1 MQTSNSSVRH
11 KFCVAPMM
19 DLTDRH
25 DRYLLRLLSR
35 HALLYT
41 EMITA
46 EALLR
51 GDPRWLLAFHPAEHP
66 LALQL
71 GGSDPTKLAACAT
84 LAQQHGFDEVNLN
97 VGCPSDRVKSGSFG
111 ACLMLNA
118 DLVAECFAAMQAV
131 IDIPVT
137 IKCRIGVDQQEPQT
151 ALPAFIE
158 TVADSGCRCFI
169 IHARKAWL
177 QGLSP
182 RQNREIPPL
191 DYATVY
197 RMKTLFPELEIVI
210 NGGIATL
217 DAATQHLVHVDGVM
231 LGRTA
236 YYDPYLLAD
245 VDNQMF
251 DTANERPSREQV
263 FAAYLNYVEQQLR
276 AGTALKHTA
285 KHVLGL
291 FHGQPGA
298 RRFRRHIS
306 ENVHK
311 DNASIQILEDAYA
324 LVGTG

>member
-1 MQTSNSSVRH
+1 MAEVNRR
-11 KFCVAPMM
+11 FCVAPMM

-35 HALLYT
+35 HTLLYT

-51 GDPRWLLAFHPAEHP
+51 SDPQRLLAYHPAEHP

-71 GGSDPTKLAACAT
+71 GGSNPAKLAACAA
-84 LAQQHGFDEVNLN
+84 LAQQYGFDEVNLN

-118 DLVAECFAAMQAV
+118 GLVAECFAAMRAAV
-131 IDIPVT
+131 DIPVS
-137 IKCRIGVDQQEPQT
+137 IKCRIGVDEQEPQT

-158 TVADSGCRCFI
+158 TVANSGCRCFI
-169 IHARKAWL
+169 VHARKAWL

-182 RQNREIPPL
+182 KQNREIPPL
-191 DYATVY
+191 EYATVY
-197 RMKTLFPELEIVI
+197 RMKTLFPELEIVL

-217 DAATQHLVHVDGVM
+217 DAAEQHLARVDGVM
-231 LGRTA
+231 LGRAA
-236 YYDPYLLAD
+236 YYQPYLLAD
-245 VDNQMF
+245 VDSRIF
-251 DTANERPSREQV
+251 ATAMNKPSRKQV
-263 FAAYLNYVEQQLR
+263 FTAYLDYAEQQLR

-311 DNASIQILEDAYA
+311 NNASVQILEDAYA
-324 LVGTG
+324 LVNAS

>member
-1 MQTSNSSVRH
+1 
-11 KFCVAPMM
+11 MM

-46 EALLR
+46 DALLR
-51 GDPRWLLAFHPAEHP
+51 GEPQRLLAYHPAEHP

-71 GGSDPTKLAACAT
+71 GGSDPAKLATCAA

-118 DLVAECFAAMQAV
+118 NLVAECFAAMQAAV
-131 IDIPVT
+131 DIPVT

-151 ALPAFIE
+151 ALPEFIE
-158 TVADSGCRCFI
+158 AVANSGCRCFI

-197 RMKTLFPELEIVI
+197 HMKTLFPELDIVI
-210 NGGIATL
+210 NGGITTL
-217 DAATQHLVHVDGVM
+217 DAAEQHLAEVDGVM
-231 LGRTA
+231 LGRAA

-245 VDNQMF
+245 VDSRIF
-251 DTANERPSREQV
+251 AAANTRPSREQV
-263 FAAYLNYVEQQLR
+263 FADYLDYAEQQLH

-285 KHVLGL
+285 KHLLGL

-311 DNASIQILEDAYA
+311 DDASIQLLEDAYA
-324 LVGTG
+324 LVRAG

>member
-1 MQTSNSSVRH
+1 MLEFNGR
-11 KFCVAPMM
+11 FCVAPMM

-51 GDPRWLLAFHPAEHP
+51 GDPQRLLAYHPVEHP

-71 GGSDPTKLAACAT
+71 GGSDPAKLATCAA
-84 LAQQHGFDEVNLN
+84 LAQRYGFDEVNLN
-97 VGCPSDRVKSGSFG
+97 VGCPSERVKSGSFG
-111 ACLMLNA
+111 ACLMLHA
-118 DLVAECFAAMQAV
+118 GLVADCFAAMRAAV
-131 IDIPVT
+131 DIPVS
-137 IKCRIGVDQQEPQT
+137 IKCRIGVDEQEPQI
-151 ALPAFIE
+151 ALPKFIE
-158 TVADSGCRCFI
+158 TVAGSGCRRII

-182 RQNREIPPL
+182 KQNREIPPL

-197 RMKTLFPELEIVI
+197 RMKVLFPQLEIVI

-217 DAATQHLVHVDGVM
+217 DAAEQHLARVDGVM
-231 LGRTA
+231 LGRAA
-236 YYDPYLLAD
+236 YYDPYLLAE
-245 VDNQMF
+245 VD
-251 DTANERPSREQV
+251 SRIFGAAECKPNRQQI
-263 FAAYLNYVEQQLR
+263 FAAYLSYAEQQLH

-311 DNASIQILEDAYA
+311 DNASVQILEDAYA
-324 LVGTG
+324 LVSAN

>member
-1 MQTSNSSVRH
+1 MTKLNRR
-11 KFCVAPMM
+11 FCVAPMM

-51 GDPRWLLAFHPAEHP
+51 GDPQWLLAYHPAEHP

-71 GGSDPTKLAACAT
+71 GGSDPAKLARCAA
-84 LAQQHGFDEVNLN
+84 LAQQYGFDEVNLN

-118 DLVAECFAAMQAV
+118 ERVAECFTAMQAAV
-131 IDIPVT
+131 DIPVT
-137 IKCRIGVDQQEPQT
+137 IKCRIGVDQQEPHKT
-151 ALPAFIE
+151 LPHFIE
-158 TVADSGCRCFI
+158 TVANGGCQCFI

-197 RMKTLFPELEIVI
+197 RIKMLFPQLDIVI
-210 NGGIATL
+210 NGGITTL
-217 DAATQHLVHVDGVM
+217 DDALPHLTAVDGVM
-231 LGRTA
+231 LGRAA
-236 YYDPYLLAD
+236 YYDPYLLAE
-245 VDNQMF
+245 VDSRVF
-251 DTANERPSREQV
+251 AAAIAPPSREQV
-263 FAAYLNYVEQQLR
+263 FAGYLEYAEQQLQ

-306 ENVHK
+306 ENIHK
-311 DNASIQILEDAYA
+311 DSASIQLLEEAYA
-324 LVGTG
+324 LVGAAQQN